1 MRTCSDD
8 HIVQDEGSKLCND
21 IVSCVYLTVPDHPG
35 AGAMCRLRSFVVG
48 GSCLSVATG
57 WRKVAD

>member
-57 WRKVAD
+57 